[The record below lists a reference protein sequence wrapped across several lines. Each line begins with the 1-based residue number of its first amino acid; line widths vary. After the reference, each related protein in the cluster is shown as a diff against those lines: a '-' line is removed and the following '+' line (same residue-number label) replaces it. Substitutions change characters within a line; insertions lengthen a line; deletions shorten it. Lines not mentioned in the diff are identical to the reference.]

1 MALRTAITTIGNT
14 LPRSAA
20 AGVVPWHLSHTK
32 RRGNQLYEA
41 FIKHFSSNELIHG
54 TSEWQIIRPAT
65 PEETSYEKFHRNYA
79 RQAIGGFI
87 FNSRTAIGE
96 ELWSKSLRHLSN
108 KIQALRLCLQERE
121 EKLMLCEVKNHD
133 IDFKMVENK
142 TVLEALDDMQN
153 EGLDNSFWSVRI
165 VPGGVCGIPEIREE
179 FPHQYT
185 FYLKTHHGLM
195 DGISMVFLIRVFTEI
210 LDDVLSGKI
219 VNDDVKLGKLTLFD
233 DPLQIKI
240 KETQQALES
249 DQIRLKEEKE
259 RMLTVTKKQPIL
271 YSAFPKPKGIQST
284 TKHIVKVVDTSKVNA
299 FYKSCKL
306 KKINMTA
313 GFEALFNTALVEM
326 VSDAGAAQDGFQINI
341 RQIVNMRRYF
351 KVEKDLNKLHI
362 GNFLGGMQ
370 QGTFCR
376 KLARKNFWEHA
387 QGIHNNFHSLLK
399 NNGPFIELIV
409 RPQVQGPLDPLELAK
424 GPSRDYSDYAFS
436 NVLDLTPFAFYEG
449 KHVQITDI
457 ISYNFIHNY
466 LHPMLFQLATYRGL
480 GQLTCSYDTAK
491 VAHDTAHELMDR
503 IINLLDFVT
512 K

>member
-1 MALRTAITTIGNT
+1 MALLKAITAIGHT
-14 LPRSAA
+14 LPRSA

-32 RRGNQLYEA
+32 RGNHLYGA
-41 FIKHFSSNELIHG
+41 FIKQFSSNELIHG
-54 TSEWQIIRPAT
+54 SSEWRMIRPAT

-79 RQAIGGFI
+79 RQGIGSFI

-96 ELWSKSLRHLSN
+96 EIWSKSLRHLSN
-108 KIQALRLCLQERE
+108 KVEALRLCLEARE
-121 EKLMLCEVKNHD
+121 ENLMLCEVKNHD
-133 IDFKMVENK
+133 IDFKIVENK
-142 TVLEALDDMQN
+142 TVLEALDDMQK
-153 EGLDNSFWSVRI
+153 EGLDHSFWSVRI
-165 VPGGVCGIPEIREE
+165 VPGGVCAIPELREE

-185 FYLKTHHGLM
+185 FHFKTHHGIM
-195 DGISMVFLIRVFTEI
+195 DGISVVFLIRVFTEI

-219 VNDDVKLGKLTLFD
+219 VNDDIKLGKYTLFD

-249 DQIRLKEEKE
+249 DLIRFEEEKE
-259 RMLTVTKKQPIL
+259 QMLTVTKKEPIL

-284 TKHIVKVVDTSKVNA
+284 TQHIVKVVDNSKVNA

-313 GFEALFNTALVEM
+313 GFEAMFNTALVEM
-326 VSDAGAAQDGFQINI
+326 VSDAGTVQDGFKINI
-341 RQIVNMRRYF
+341 RQVVNMRRYI
-351 KVEKDLNKLHI
+351 KVEKDLNKFHV
-362 GNFLGGMQ
+362 GPFLGGMQ
-370 QGTFCR
+370 QGTFCT

-387 QGIHNNFHSLLK
+387 QEIHNNFHSLLK
-399 NNGPFIELIV
+399 NNGPIIELIV
-409 RPQVQGPLDPLELAK
+409 RPHVQGPIDPVVLTK
-424 GPSRDYSDYAFS
+424 GPPQDNSDYAFS

-449 KHVQITDI
+449 KQVQITDMV
-457 ISYNFIHNY
+457 SYNFINNY
-466 LHPMLFQLATYRGL
+466 LHPMLLQYSTYRGL

-491 VAHDTAHELMDR
+491 VSHDTAQELMDR